1 MKNRHTLILTIF
13 LIIFFTACKKETT
26 VQNNGIIGKWKFV
39 EQYDGYANGGA
50 FTWYSIPTD
59 YSNTLT
65 LSQNGQYSK
74 KANSSGNFQEC
85 VGTYAILNSTN
96 LEINSNCNTITEKMI
111 ISELTSTSLIID
123 QQGIEGKIRYKY
135 LATQ

>member
-1 MKNRHTLILTIF
+1 MKNTFTLIL
-13 LIIFFTACKKETT
+13 IISLMTFFTACKKETT
-26 VQNNGIIGKWKFV
+26 VQNNDITGKWKFV
-39 EQYDGYANGGA
+39 EQYDGYANGGT

-65 LSQNGQYSK
+65 FSQNGQYSK

-85 VGTYAILNSTN
+85 VGTYTISNSSS
-96 LEINSNCNTITEKMI
+96 LEVNSNCNTSIEKMI
-111 ISELTSTSLIID
+111 ITELTSTSLIID
-123 QQGIEGKIRYKY
+123 RQGIEGKIRYKY